1 MKIPGMFVQT
11 FGFQLQFK
19 GWEVPAEKLGAQ
31 FGGHV
36 LHYMGYMT
44 LFFG

>member
-1 MKIPGMFVQT
+1 MKIPGMFAQI

-19 GWEVPAEKLGAQ
+19 GLEVSAEKLVAQ

-36 LHYMGYMT
+36 LHYARVT
-44 LFFG
+44 